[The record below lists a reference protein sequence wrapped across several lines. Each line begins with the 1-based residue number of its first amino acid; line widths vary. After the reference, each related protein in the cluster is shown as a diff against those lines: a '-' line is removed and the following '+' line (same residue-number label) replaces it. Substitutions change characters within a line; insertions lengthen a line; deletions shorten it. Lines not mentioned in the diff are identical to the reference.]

1 MKSSPEQVQNLWRQ
15 TISGYVETQPKS
27 STRGYFV
34 QIQLMIRAGLGFKF
48 GALVTQTRF
57 LLNHLRRG
65 RCSGSY
71 HIFT

>member
-1 MKSSPEQVQNLWRQ
+1 MKSSPEQVQNLRRQ
-15 TISGYVETQPKS
+15 TISGHVETQPKS
-27 STRGYFV
+27 STRGYFE
-34 QIQLMIRAGLGFKF
+34 QIQLMVRAGLGFKF

-65 RCSGSY
+65 RCNGSY